1 MIDLKFFI
9 NEKVYVIEYTNPKRK
24 LRFKKDII
32 LLLLSILL
40 YRECSYFYFSVHR
53 GSEYSLPFD
62 SKDIRDKYV
71 RFRFY
76 ELGQK
81 QSDEQS
87 MDFININANF
97 NRFLST

>member
-1 MIDLKFFI
+1 MDLKFFI

-32 LLLLSILL
+32 LLLLRILL
-40 YRECSYFYFSVHR
+40 YREFSYFYCSVHR

-71 RFRFY
+71 QFCFY
-76 ELGQK
+76 ELWQK

-87 MDFININANF
+87 MDFINIDANF